1 MIEINWSRRSLYPE
15 HYVLKWKTMLALSCE
30 MDPTRR
36 PGQEAVK
43 GTESSSSTA
52 ESNSE
57 DESLKLFIETDAKC
71 SLPLIL

>member
-1 MIEINWSRRSLYPE
+1 
-15 HYVLKWKTMLALSCE
+15 MLALSCE

-43 GTESSSSTA
+43 GIESSSSTA

-57 DESLKLFIETDAKC
+57 DESLKLFIETDAKR
-71 SLPLIL
+71 SLPLIF